1 MMSRGEGITVSLAGL
16 PIHVDCEPEH
26 VDYCLHLTALIEPR
40 ARTILEA
47 APDISLTELLFLLA
61 LSLADEV
68 YGSGGRGTIEP
79 PLGSIQI
86 PQVDEHVSPEQRAL
100 NALFHRLRG

>member
-1 MMSRGEGITVSLAGL
+1 MMFSGEGITVSLAGL

-26 VDYCLHLTALIEPR
+26 VDYCLHLTALLEPR

-68 YGSGGRGTIEP
+68 YGSEGRCAPNPQPDPIR
-79 PLGSIQI
+79 I
-86 PQVDEHVSPEQRAL
+86 PEDGEHVSLEQRAL
-100 NALFHRLRG
+100 NTLFHRLRG